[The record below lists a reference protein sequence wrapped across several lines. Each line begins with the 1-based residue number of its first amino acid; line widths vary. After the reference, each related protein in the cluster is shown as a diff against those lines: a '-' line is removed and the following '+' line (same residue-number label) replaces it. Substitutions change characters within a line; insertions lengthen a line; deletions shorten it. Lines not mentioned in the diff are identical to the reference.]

1 MNLRDNEYPLNKILT
16 QKIPKKKGKETYS
29 RFKKKFVRNLLF

>member
-16 QKIPKKKGKETYS
+16 QKIPKKERKRNIFEDL
-29 RFKKKFVRNLLF
+29 KKICS